1 MSAHQQ
7 GDEPFGLASL
17 PPVALAEV
25 TGAAVGRA
33 VRAASALATAIPYDY
48 SGSPAT
54 AGLWRVEVSGRYA
67 GAAGQDD
74 GAPGPVRYAY
84 FVKLLRHPRRWPGL
98 AYLPDQATRDE
109 FVNFFPWRFE
119 LDMYECGIAAVLPE
133 GMRVP
138 QLHHVKRADE
148 DHLALWLE
156 CIPERDAPWDL
167 GDYRHAAFLL
177 GRLAARRREGA
188 EVNRLLPAMPSD
200 VPLIGSVLRYFTDRR
215 VLRGVLPALRE
226 GRIWDHPVASA
237 ALAQAGDAALPADM
251 LALAG
256 RLPGLLDQ
264 LDRLPQTYAHGDAS
278 PQNLLLPASEP
289 GTLVVI
295 DWGFGSLLPIGF
307 DLGQLLVGLAH
318 AGKSGPASLPAIDA
332 AIFPAYLDG
341 LAAEDYPAVPSQVR
355 LGYLGGLAARSA
367 LSALP
372 LELLSRP
379 PDRQAQA
386 EFLARLRLT
395 RTMIDLTAEITAA
408 EPDFLPAGSHA

>member
-7 GDEPFGLASL
+7 GGEPFGLASL
-17 PPVALAEV
+17 PPAALAEV

-33 VRAASALATAIPYDY
+33 VRAPRARATVIPYDY
-48 SGSPAT
+48 RGSPAT

-74 GAPGPVRYAY
+74 RAPGPVRCTY

-119 LDMYECGIAAVLPE
+119 LDMYQSGIAAVLPD

-138 QLHHVKRADE
+138 RLHHVKRAGE
-148 DHLALWLE
+148 DHIALWLE
-156 CIPERDAPWDL
+156 FIPEREAPWDL
-167 GDYRHAAFLL
+167 GDYRRAAFLL
-177 GRLAARRREGA
+177 GRLAARRKEGA
-188 EVNRLLPAMPSD
+188 EVNRLLPAMSSE
-200 VPLIGSVLRYFTDRR
+200 VPLVGSALRYFTDRR

-226 GRIWDHPVASA
+226 GRIWDHPLASA
-237 ALAQAGDAALPADM
+237 ALDRAGDAALPADM

-256 RLPGLLDQ
+256 RLPEVLDR

-278 PQNLLLPASEP
+278 PQNLLLPAGEP

-318 AGKSGPASLPAIDA
+318 AGKSGPASLPDIDA
-332 AIFPAYLDG
+332 AIFPGYLDG
-341 LAAEDYPAVPSQVR
+341 LAAEDYPAAPAQVR

-372 LELLSRP
+372 LELLSGP

-386 EFLARLRLT
+386 EFLGRLRLT
-395 RTMIDLTAEITAA
+395 RTMIDLTAEVTAT
-408 EPDFLPAGSHA
+408 EPNLLPAGSHA